1 MKSTGVAN
9 VTQAG
14 EFDEIIDVRSPAEFA
29 EDHIPGAVN
38 CPVLSDEERA
48 RVGTLYK
55 QESPFAAKKLGAAL
69 VARHIAEH
77 IERASSTGRASGSRW
92 STAGAAASAAAP

>member
-1 MKSTGVAN
+1 M
-9 VTQAG
+9 
-14 EFDEIIDVRSPAEFA
+14 
-29 EDHIPGAVN
+29 PGAVN

-77 IERASSTGRASGSRW
+77 IERAFSTSRASGGRW
-92 STAGAAASAAAP
+92 SIAGAAASAAAP